1 MKSIKVSNDTEMDV
15 HKDMWRIFIA
25 SFPID
30 DTSSSL
36 VPNEARYLSI
46 SRGAAFKASTASLL
60 LYEEN

>member
-1 MKSIKVSNDTEMDV
+1 MIQKWMYT
-15 HKDMWRIFIA
+15 WRIFIA
-25 SFPID
+25 SFLID

-46 SRGAAFKASTASLL
+46 SRGAAFKASLLLLL